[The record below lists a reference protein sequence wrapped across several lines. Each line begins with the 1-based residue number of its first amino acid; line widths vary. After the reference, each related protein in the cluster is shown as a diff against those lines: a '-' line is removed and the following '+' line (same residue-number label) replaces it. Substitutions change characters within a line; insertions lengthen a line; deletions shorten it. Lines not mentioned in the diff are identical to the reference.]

1 LQGSKSVYMNIAIIT
16 DSFPP
21 MIDGVSRCAL
31 GYAQALHDGGYGEI
45 IVITPKI
52 PGLKYDYPFKV
63 YGFPSVSINYSHYR
77 AGHPFVPYLARKLK
91 KMKIDI
97 IHAHSPF
104 TSMLLAR
111 QLRRLLDVPIVF
123 TQHTKWHYDIA
134 EAVSSNTLRRE
145 IERYAYMNIRAADEI
160 WAVSKGA
167 GEYLKSRGYK
177 GDYFVVP
184 SGSEVVHTE
193 AQEDDS
199 DASVPSPCIKV
210 MVKEKFS
217 LPDGVPVLLFVGR
230 MMWYKGIASIIDAL
244 KLLRERGFEFRMIF
258 VGDGEDFSEIKTV
271 VTDYNLGDRIHFAGR
286 ISDRAELMGYY
297 SASDLFLFL
306 STYDTQ
312 GLVVQEAAA
321 ASCPSLVPEESAPA
335 EFLED
340 GVTGFITK
348 SDPAHVA
355 DKIESIFSDKA
366 HLKTVGESA
375 SEHVYIPWERAIVK
389 AADRYR
395 DVLRDYKANRR
406 KTVRSKIKR
415 TVKYRLIKVARAGK
429 AGGTKLRL
437 KVIGR

>member
-1 LQGSKSVYMNIAIIT
+1 MNIAIIT

-31 GYAQALHDGGYGEI
+31 GYAQALHDGGYGNI
-45 IVITPKI
+45 IVITPKV
-52 PGLKYDYPFKV
+52 PGLKYDYPFTV
-63 YGFPSVSINYSHYR
+63 YGFPSVPIHYSHYR
-77 AGHPFVPYLARKLK
+77 AGHPFIPYLVRKLK
-91 KMKIDI
+91 KMNIDI

-111 QLRRLLDVPIVF
+111 QLRRFLDIPIVF

-134 EAVSSNTLRRE
+134 QAVSSNTLRRE
-145 IERYAYMNIRAADEI
+145 VERYAYMNIKAADEV

-167 GEYLKSRGYK
+167 GEYLKSRGFK
-177 GDYFVVP
+177 GEYVVMP
-184 SGSEVVHTE
+184 SGSETIDTI
-193 AQEDDS
+193 ADN
-199 DASVPSPCIKV
+199 SVKANIR
-210 MVKEKFS
+210 EKLS

-230 MMWYKGIASIIDAL
+230 MMWYKGIASIIDSL
-244 KLLRERGFEFRMIF
+244 KLLREREFEFRMIF
-258 VGDGEDFSEIKTV
+258 VGDGEDFSEIKAIV
-271 VTDYNLGDRIHFAGR
+271 SDYNLCDRVCFAGR
-286 ISDRAELMGYY
+286 VSDRVELMGYY
-297 SASDLFLFL
+297 SVSDLFLFL

-321 ASCPSLVPEESAPA
+321 LSCPALVPGESAPA

-340 GVTGFITK
+340 GVTGFITE

-355 DKIESIFSDKA
+355 DKIVNIFSDME
-366 HLKTVGESA
+366 HLKSVGEKA

-389 AADRYR
+389 VTDRYGR
-395 DVLRDYKANRR
+395 LVKEYNKKLK
-406 KTVRSKIKR
+406 KTVRAKIKR

-429 AGGTKLRL
+429 QGSAKLKF

>member
-1 LQGSKSVYMNIAIIT
+1 MNIAIIT

-31 GYAQALHDGGYGEI
+31 GYAQALHDGGYGNI

-52 PGLKYDYPFKV
+52 PGLKYDYPFPV
-63 YGFPSVSINYSHYR
+63 YGFPSVSIHYSHYR
-77 AGHPFVPYLARKLK
+77 AGHPFIPYLVRKLK
-91 KMKIDI
+91 KMDIDI

-111 QLRRLLDVPIVF
+111 QLRRFLDIPIVF

-134 EAVSSNTLRRE
+134 QAVSSKALRRE
-145 IERYAYMNIRAADEI
+145 IERYAYINIRAADEV

-167 GEYLKSRGYK
+167 GEYLKSRGFK
-177 GDYFVVP
+177 GGYVVMP
-184 SGSEVVHTE
+184 SGSEVIATTAE
-193 AQEDDS
+193 SSAKTS
-199 DASVPSPCIKV
+199 IR
-210 MVKEKFS
+210 EKFS

-230 MMWYKGIASIIDAL
+230 MMWYKGIALQLDAL
-244 KLLRERGFEFRMIF
+244 KLLRERGFMFRMIF
-258 VGDGEDFSEIKTV
+258 VGDGDDLDDIKIKV
-271 VTDYNLGDRIHFAGR
+271 ADYGLDDCVCFAGR
-286 ISDRAELMGYY
+286 VTDRAELMGYY
-297 SASDLFLFL
+297 CVADLLLFL

-321 ASCPSLVPEESAPA
+321 ASCPALVPSESAPA

-340 GVTGFITK
+340 MVTGFITE
-348 SDPAHVA
+348 SNPALVA
-355 DKIESIFSDKA
+355 DKIESIFSDRD
-366 HLKTVGESA
+366 HLRTVGKMA

-389 AADRYR
+389 VADRYR
-395 DVLRDYKANRR
+395 ELTKEYNKNLR
-406 KTVRSKIKR
+406 KTVRVKIKR

-429 AGGTKLRL
+429 QGGAKLRL